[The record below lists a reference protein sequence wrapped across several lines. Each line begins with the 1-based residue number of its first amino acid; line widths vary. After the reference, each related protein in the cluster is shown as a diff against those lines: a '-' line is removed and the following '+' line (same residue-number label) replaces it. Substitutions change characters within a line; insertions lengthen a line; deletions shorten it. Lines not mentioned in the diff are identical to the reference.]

1 MIRAAR
7 RPSGAAA
14 RAGRAGAATRPSC
27 SAPWE
32 KRSARRTPD
41 AHAVLTGGGD
51 ALAVG
56 EECHAPDGAGVALV
70 FVHLL
75 AALRIPDA
83 HDAVTVTSP
92 SGDALPAGDNA
103 LAVGRE
109 RGAIGSAASEV
120 SLLVVLD

>member
-1 MIRAAR
+1 MQDVFGSRH
-7 RPSGAAA
+7 P
-14 RAGRAGAATRPSC
+14 
-27 SAPWE
+27 
-32 KRSARRTPD
+32 PD

-56 EECHAPDGAGVALV
+56 EECHAPDCAGVALV

-109 RGAIGSAASEV
+109 RGAIGSAASGV
-120 SLLVVLD
+120 RLVRLFGGLDLLQQLARLDVPDLQRNP